1 MTNDSARDYYDR
13 CGRLEWERL
22 TSSAYNRVELAIT
35 LHYLEKYLPPSG
47 IVLDAGGGPG
57 RYTIELVK
65 RGYQVV
71 LLDMSAVQLGIAR
84 DEVSKLAP
92 EEQDRVIDVVQ
103 GSIVDLSQ
111 FPDGRFDAVLC
122 LGGTLSHLVDGHARE
137 LATTELARVCRP
149 GGSVLVSVLSFYGLL
164 RKVLA
169 EHPED
174 IEQLP
179 MFMADRLSPKG
190 MGISD
195 CFFFTPEEMVDLLAR
210 KGIEVVEYVGVQ
222 GLSAQLQRVTEECF
236 RDPERWRIWE
246 DVLINTCNHPSVV
259 GISDHILAV
268 GYI

>member
-1 MTNDSARDYYDR
+1 MSNYSARDYYDR
-13 CGRLEWERL
+13 CGRMEWERL
-22 TSSAYNRVELAIT
+22 TSSAYNKVELAIT
-35 LHYLEKYLPPSG
+35 LHYLEKYLPSTG
-47 IVLDAGGGPG
+47 VILDAGGGPG

-71 LLDMSAVQLGIAR
+71 LLDISAVQLEIAR
-84 DEVSKLAP
+84 EEILKLAP
-92 EEQDRVIDVVQ
+92 EEQDRVIEIVQ

-122 LGGTLSHLVDGHARE
+122 LGGTLSHLVDEEARE
-137 LATTELARVCRP
+137 QATAELARVCRP
-149 GGSVLVSVLSFYGLL
+149 GGTAMVSVLSFYGLL

-174 IEQLP
+174 IERLP
-179 MFMADRLSPKG
+179 EFIADRLSPKG

-222 GLSAQLQRVTEECF
+222 GLSAQLQQVTEECHQ
-236 RDPERWRIWE
+236 DPERWRVWE
-246 DVLINTCNHPSVV
+246 DVLIKTCNHPSVV

-268 GYI
+268 GYL